1 MQKRKILLLTF
12 YFPPDLGAGSFRSHA
27 LVESL
32 MARLPEDSSL
42 EVITTAPNRYA
53 QFSTHAPGTEV
64 AYEGRLKV
72 HRIQLPSHRS
82 GIWDQSRAFVT
93 YARGAA
99 RLTRGHDYDLVIAT
113 SSRLMTAVLG
123 RYVVGRSSARFYLDI
138 RDIFVENL
146 PFLLPGGTRSLGI
159 RFFRLLEQWAV
170 KRAATVNLVSPG
182 FEGYFKPRYPAQT
195 FTWHSNGVDSLF
207 LNEIGGYGQDGSSLA
222 SSKDVVSTKQVG
234 SSKLRVLYAGNIG
247 LCQGLDEII
256 PELAK
261 KLEGQADFIIIGD
274 GGRREELE
282 KRVMKREIS
291 NVEIRRPV
299 ERNKLLEE
307 YQKADVLFLHLNDMS
322 CLSRV
327 IPSKLFEYA
336 ATGKPILA
344 GVRAYPAEF
353 CKQYISNS
361 SVFEPCNVTAAVS
374 ALSALTLSSA
384 PREQFVKKFNRQRIM
399 ERFSDD
405 IVNLIKG

>member
-32 MARLPEDSSL
+32 MARLPEGYSL

-53 QFSTHAPGTEV
+53 QFATHAPSTEE

-72 HRIQLPSHRS
+72 HRIRLPSHRS
-82 GIWDQSRAFVT
+82 GIWDQSKAFAA
-93 YARGAA
+93 YACGVVG
-99 RLTRGHDYDLVIAT
+99 LTRGQNYGLVIAT

-146 PFLLPGGTRSLGI
+146 PFLLPVGARWLGN
-159 RFFRLLEQWAV
+159 RFFSILEQWAV
-170 KRAATVNLVSPG
+170 KRAAIVNLVSPG
-182 FEGYFKPRYPAQT
+182 FEGYFKPRYPTQT
-195 FTWHSNGVDSLF
+195 FTWHSNGVDTLF
-207 LNEIGGYGQDGSSLA
+207 VNEVGEYGQQGAVERETSA
-222 SSKDVVSTKQVG
+222 P
-234 SSKLRVLYAGNIG
+234 LRVLYAGNIG

-261 KLEGQADFIIIGD
+261 KLEGQVVFTIIGD
-274 GGRREELE
+274 GGRRVELE
-282 KRVMKREIS
+282 KILAEHKIS
-291 NVEIRRPV
+291 NVEIRDPV
-299 ERNKLLEE
+299 ERDKLLQE
-307 YQKADVLFLHLNDMS
+307 YQKADVLFLHLNDMP
-322 CLSRV
+322 CFSRV

-361 SVFEPCNVTAAVS
+361 SVFDPCNVRAAISAIS
-374 ALSALTLSSA
+374 ALRLSTI
-384 PREQFVKKFNRQRIM
+384 PREEFVKQFSRQHIM
-399 ERFSDD
+399 GKMSDD
-405 IVNLIKG
+405 IVNLVKN

>member
-1 MQKRKILLLTF
+1 MQQKKILLLTF

-32 MARLPEDSSL
+32 MAKLPEGYSL
-42 EVITTAPNRYA
+42 EVMTTAPNRYA
-53 QFSTHAPGTEV
+53 QFATHAPSTDE

-82 GIWDQSRAFVT
+82 GIWDQSRAFAS
-93 YARGAA
+93 YARAVL
-99 RLTRGHDYDLVIAT
+99 RLTRGQNYELVIAT

-123 RYVVGRSSARFYLDI
+123 RCVVGKSSARFYLDI

-146 PFLLPGGTRSLGI
+146 PFLLPVGARSLGI
-159 RFFRLLEQWAV
+159 RFFSLLERWAV

-195 FTWHSNGVDSLF
+195 FTWHSNGVDTLF
-207 LNEIGGYGQDGSSLA
+207 LNEVEGYEQQGAAKRDA
-222 SSKDVVSTKQVG
+222 SAP
-234 SSKLRVLYAGNIG
+234 LRVLYAGNIG

-256 PELAK
+256 PDLAK
-261 KLEGQADFIIIGD
+261 ALEGKASFTIIGD
-274 GGRREELE
+274 GGRREALE
-282 KRVMKREIS
+282 KKLEERKIS
-291 NVEIRRPV
+291 NVEIKRPV
-299 ERNKLLEE
+299 ERSKLLRE
-307 YQKADVLFLHLNDMS
+307 YQKADILFLHLNDMA

-344 GVRAYPAEF
+344 GVRAYPAQF
-353 CKQYISNS
+353 CEQYISNT
-361 SVFEPCNVTAAVS
+361 SVFDPCDVTAAIS
-374 ALSALTLSSA
+374 AISDLTLTTT
-384 PREQFVKKFNRQRIM
+384 PREAFVKQFSRQHIM
-399 ERFSDD
+399 HKMADD
-405 IVNLIKG
+405 IVSLIKD